1 MWRTYP
7 GYAGFSARPS
17 TVHGTVGCF
26 GVHCAIRHTNYPTTP
41 SFICRAS
48 RPLFL
53 SVTAGGLNHRLG
65 GPPPVQTHR
74 VTHGGPGAFA
84 LAARIVHAGEVK
96 PASPVVRGV
105 FNGKRKFL
113 ELLCGSGLVHPPR
126 GLRGRVS
133 SGSLPAAASSSASFW
148 MRAPKIISRTNAHAP
163 TAGNS
168 SSPTPRTVPAI
179 LPETISITPRCAVKS
194 RYNPSSA
201 TVRAAKVFPLPPAS
215 TTMNTPLKSNTPSM
229 KARAPNGTG
238 SNNTVAAKRMQA
250 SALQSRNDKK
260 K

>member
-1 MWRTYP
+1 M
-7 GYAGFSARPS
+7 
-17 TVHGTVGCF
+17 
-26 GVHCAIRHTNYPTTP
+26 
-41 SFICRAS
+41 
-48 RPLFL
+48 
-53 SVTAGGLNHRLG
+53 
-65 GPPPVQTHR
+65 
-74 VTHGGPGAFA
+74 
-84 LAARIVHAGEVK
+84 AARARLRSPHASYMQERLNQLAQSSG
-96 PASPVVRGV
+96 ASSTASANFSNSCAAADLSTRP
-105 FNGKRKFL
+105 
-113 ELLCGSGLVHPPR
+113 E

-179 LPETISITPRCAVKS
+179 LPETSSITPRCAVKS

-215 TTMNTPLKSNTPSM
+215 TTKNTPLKSNTPSM

-238 SNNTVAAKRMQA
+238 SNSTVAAKRMQA

-260 K
+260 SERREDPVPEGGTGALMKAPGSYPGPRSAPGGRQPLAHPAAPRA